1 MFVDKFVTV
10 TYFHKSAEVYQALSA
25 GVMGA
30 FHKGNAL
37 LEEGILAEL
46 DQKKNPG
53 KFKAALIEYEAMSKQ
68 MQKLAKKLDELM
80 EIDKRGKKVA
90 VYEEALKGIIRED
103 RPFERVSNVGTRYAL
118 TAGGK
123 AGPVDAISG
132 SSDILRAQQADLQIL
147 QRKLDVVLDALR
159 SAIPLADRSEFV
171 PVMLSGRNAFGDVMP
186 QFTDMMSAYDRFYAR
201 SCMATIAAT
210 MQAYPAGFE
219 WLPKQGKASAE

>member
-10 TYFHKSAEVYQALSA
+10 TYFHKSAEVYQTLSA

-30 FHKGNAL
+30 FHRGNAL
-37 LEEGILAEL
+37 LEEGILTEF
-46 DQKKNPG
+46 DQKKDVG
-53 KFKAALIEYEAMSKQ
+53 KFKSALNEYEGMAKQ
-68 MQKLAKKLDELM
+68 MNKLAKKLDELM
-80 EIDKRGKKVA
+80 EIDKSGKKVA
-90 VYEEALKGIIRED
+90 VYEEALRGIIRED
-103 RPFERVSNVGTRYAL
+103 KPFERVSNVGTRYAL
-118 TAGGK
+118 AAGDKTGQI
-123 AGPVDAISG
+123 DAISG
-132 SSDILRAQQADLQIL
+132 SADILRAQRADLQVL

-159 SAIPLADRSEFV
+159 SAIPLAERSEFV

-219 WLPKQGKASAE
+219 WLSKTPIK